1 MKKIPYILQFQKDMD
16 YVILLRFFVF
26 SLLYCKYIRDIYLS
40 MLDFNGL
47 CKFKNIFIYM
57 ITVDIQQL
65 WANEGMTI
73 CRSI

>member
-16 YVILLRFFVF
+16 YVILSRFFVF
-26 SLLYCKYIRDIYLS
+26 SLLYCKYICDIYLS
-40 MLDFNGL
+40 MLDFNDL

-73 CRSI
+73 CSSI